1 MENEIKNIVSL
12 CQQAKWQ
19 SALDLCQR
27 SLHRA
32 EDSHK
37 HYFSELL
44 AEIYMAMGLF
54 KEAETQLLNLTT
66 DFPHRLDYVQQLADL
81 YAHQRETDKG
91 VHQYQRFLRH
101 NPDNANAHFNL
112 ALLYK
117 KQMQFDKA
125 EAAYQKALAL
135 NIEQPEEVHTN
146 LAVMYSER
154 RREHEAEA
162 SLRQALKINPDYVP
176 ALFNL
181 ATLFEEFG
189 IKEQATGLYQQIL
202 QHQPD
207 NVEVMARLVQSEIIT
222 PEKKGVLENLESV
235 LKHNPALTQLHK
247 EAGYFALGKGHDD
260 LAEFDIAFTF
270 YNKANQL
277 CSKRLPPYNAGQIEN
292 QVQETIGTFD
302 SGWVQKSQTSSDF
315 APVFICGMF
324 RSGTTLLEQI
334 LSAHPRITSG
344 GELGL
349 LKHCIERLVSDDFT
363 DGSPSATNI
372 QALSEQYQNGLGQ
385 LFAKAEIVTDK
396 RPDNFWHLG
405 LVRAAFP
412 KAKIICTDRH
422 PLDICLSVYFQHLGN
437 ELSYSASLNNTA
449 HYYTQYKK
457 LLRHWISLMPENV
470 YCVDYQQLVMNPEKT
485 IRMVL
490 EFCELP
496 WSDDCMQFHQ
506 SKAVVKTASIWQ
518 VRQPLY
524 QSSLDRWCHY
534 KKHFQQAREILAEEL
549 EKVSSDS
556 SEYD

>member
-1 MENEIKNIVSL
+1 MPVENEIKKIVSL

-27 SLHRA
+27 SLHSA

-37 HYFSELL
+37 HCFSELL
-44 AEIYMAMGLF
+44 VEIYMAMGLL
-54 KEAETQLLNLTT
+54 KEAETQLLKLTT
-66 DFPHRLDYVQQLADL
+66 DYPHRLDYVQQLTDL
-81 YAHQRETDKG
+81 YRHQRKTEQAI
-91 VHQYQRFLRH
+91 HQYQRFLLN
-101 NPDNANAHFNL
+101 NPENANAHFNL

-117 KQMQFDKA
+117 QQGQFNEA
-125 EAAYQKALAL
+125 EAAYQKALVL
-135 NIEQPEEVHTN
+135 DIERPEEVHTN
-146 LAVMYSER
+146 LAVMHSER

-162 SLRQALKINPDYVP
+162 SLRRALQINPGYVP

-181 ATLFEEFG
+181 ATLLEEFG
-189 IKEQATGLYQQIL
+189 KKEQATGLYQQIL

-207 NVEVMARLVQSEIIT
+207 NVEVMARLVQSETIT
-222 PEKKGVLENLESV
+222 PEKKGDLQSLESV
-235 LKHNPALTQLHK
+235 LQLNPGLNQLHK
-247 EAGYFALGKGHDD
+247 EAGYFALGKGYDD
-260 LAEFDIAFTF
+260 LAEFDTAFTF
-270 YNKANQL
+270 YSKANEL
-277 CSKRLPPYNAGQIEN
+277 CSNRLPPYNAGNIES
-292 QVQETIGTFD
+292 QVQKTITSFD
-302 SGWVQKSQTSSDF
+302 AGWIEKCQTSSGF

-349 LKHCIERLVSDDFT
+349 LRDCIERLSADNLTDD
-363 DGSPSATNI
+363 SPTASEI
-372 QALSEQYQNGLGQ
+372 EVLSEQYQQGLGQ
-385 LFAKAEIVTDK
+385 LFAAAEVVTDK

-405 LVRAAFP
+405 MVRAAFP

-437 ELSYSASLNNTA
+437 QISYSASLKDTA

-457 LLRHWISLMPENV
+457 LLRHWISLMSENLL
-470 YCVDYQQLVMNPEKT
+470 CINYQQLVLNPEKT
-485 IRMVL
+485 VRQIL
-490 EFCELP
+490 KFCELP

-524 QSSLDRWCHY
+524 QSSLDRWRCYERHL
-534 KKHFQQAREILAEEL
+534 QQAREILAEEL
-549 EKVSSDS
+549 SQG
-556 SEYD
+556 